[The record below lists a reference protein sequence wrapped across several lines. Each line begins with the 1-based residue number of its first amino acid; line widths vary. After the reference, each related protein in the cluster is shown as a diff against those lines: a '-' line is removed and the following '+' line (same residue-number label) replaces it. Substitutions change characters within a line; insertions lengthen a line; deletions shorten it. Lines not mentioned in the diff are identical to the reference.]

1 MPIRSKTERLVCDAY
16 IDLLDEKPFDRVR
29 AKDLIERAG
38 IGRSTF
44 YDHFDSPAAVLELIE
59 NDIHDSFP
67 DGACA
72 ALEEGIPDNVRAGA
86 IQAACRHL
94 QKNARVYRAL
104 CGPNG
109 DYAFQAR
116 MERRNRQVM
125 ETLFSHGVSMR
136 SKAEQQ
142 IAIQAM
148 AGVQW
153 YTLKWW
159 AFHSDEV
166 SVVELANMLD
176 RIQRGIMSQ
185 L

>member
-1 MPIRSKTERLVCDAY
+1 MAIRSKTEVLVCDAY
-16 IDLLDEKPFDRVR
+16 VELLDEKPFDRIR
-29 AKDLIERAG
+29 TKDLIERAG

-59 NDIHDSFP
+59 KDIHDSFP

-72 ALEEGIPDNVRAGA
+72 ALEEGITEEIRAGA

-116 MERRNRQVM
+116 MELRNREVM
-125 ETLFSHGVSMR
+125 EALLSRTMSTR

-142 IAIQAM
+142 IAVQAM

-159 AFHSDEV
+159 AFHADEV

-176 RIQRGIMSQ
+176 RIQKAIMGQ

>member
-1 MPIRSKTERLVCDAY
+1 MAIRSKTERLVCDAY
-16 IDLLDEKPFDRVR
+16 IELMDEKPFDRVR

-59 NDIHDSFP
+59 KDIHDSFP
-67 DGACA
+67 DGVGT
-72 ALEEGIPDNVRAGA
+72 ALERDIPDELRAAA

-116 MERRNRQVM
+116 MEARNREVM
-125 ETLFSHGVSMR
+125 EALLSRTESTR

-142 IAIQAM
+142 IAVQAM

-159 AFHSDEV
+159 AFHADEV

-176 RIQRGIMSQ
+176 RIQKAIMGQ